1 MRGREDRERRKI
13 KNEVNR
19 VSHPFYIPPNRFGSP
34 LDPTQDPDRTGPP
47 TRAQFYPFLLLCTPC
62 FTLAP
67 PFALHFIFLHAFL
80 IPFALFSLFIHSFTF
95 LLFFY
100 LLTRLG
106 HIFIIH
112 LLNIFILCKLSCIF
126 WCGFILRHKC
136 IFISLSLFL
145 CRLFLSHMT

>member
-80 IPFALFSLFIHSFTF
+80 IPFALFSLFIHSFF
-95 LLFFY
+95 LHFYYFFICQLDQATYSSFIYLTYSFYANYHAFFGAGLF
-100 LLTRLG
+100 
-106 HIFIIH
+106 
-112 LLNIFILCKLSCIF
+112 
-126 WCGFILRHKC
+126 
-136 IFISLSLFL
+136 
-145 CRLFLSHMT
+145 